1 MYGNEYFNLISS
13 WKESDNSF
21 ESFIKNRDTA
31 QQVVKQH
38 LQDKINMYK
47 IQKINNVFLSLYIG
61 IDIYVWVLYLLYMT
75 SFA

>member
-1 MYGNEYFNLISS
+1 MIIAL
-13 WKESDNSF
+13 KVLL
-21 ESFIKNRDTA
+21 KNRDTA

-38 LQDKINMYK
+38 LQDKMNMYE
-47 IQKINNVFLSLYIG
+47 IQKINNVFLSVYIG